1 MTPTEN
7 SMRKLSWMAFTLAI
21 GGCMGGLDVVV
32 ERSEPVTAPKA
43 FFVIAGLDEAKAGR
57 SSKLASD
64 FIYGRLDAVIASA
77 LTERGFDRTLD
88 SRRADLVVRYA
99 VFAHEWTTLKSIPPP
114 PLSEPP
120 PGWDRVYDGAYN
132 ASYSELEVEDHRE
145 GSMVV
150 DVIDAN
156 GGTLLH
162 RFYIEGALSQD
173 VKDNLGRAE
182 AGIAEGFK
190 RFGAAKR
197 D

>member
-1 MTPTEN
+1 
-7 SMRKLSWMAFTLAI
+7 MRLSVLMVVTLAVV
-21 GGCMGGLDVVV
+21 GCVGGLEVVV
-32 ERSEPVTAPKA
+32 ERSEPVVAPKSY
-43 FFVIAGLDEAKAGR
+43 FVIPGLDEARAGR

-64 FIYGRLDAVIASA
+64 FVYGRLDAVVARA

-88 SRRADLVVRYA
+88 ARRADLVVRYA
-99 VFAHEWTTLKSIPPP
+99 VFAREWTTLKSIPPP

-150 DVIDAN
+150 DVIGTDD
-156 GGTLLH
+156 GTLLH
-162 RFYIEGALSQD
+162 RFYIEGALSED
-173 VKDNLGRAE
+173 TKGNLERAE
-182 AGIAEGFK
+182 AGIVEGFRK
-190 RFGAAKR
+190 FGKPKR